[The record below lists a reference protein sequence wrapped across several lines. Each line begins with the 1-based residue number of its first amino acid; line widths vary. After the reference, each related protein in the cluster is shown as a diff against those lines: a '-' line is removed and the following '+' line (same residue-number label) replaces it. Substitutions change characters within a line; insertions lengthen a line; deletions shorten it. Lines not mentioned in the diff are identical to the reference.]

1 MLRPAL
7 AVAAQIS
14 TFRVCI
20 VNCCTFKYSYSPG
33 RKHSLYFLRL
43 QFWCFTRISH
53 GAGALYIHARHLSR
67 TPSLS
72 FTLSRS
78 LAFSF
83 RIFGVPSKFWKVCSS
98 AGPKGIII
106 VWPRQRQRLPSPHPP
121 VALSPRTS
129 FETLEKDTFCRSCWL
144 VYLFS
149 WPSFPLQ
156 NSQRPLCGDT
166 SFLPLALST
175 AFCAFVVCAACNWL
189 GFTPDMSVID
199 ISNKFRPGQSHF
211 RCDTINSGPSKSV
224 PITQVSTHPPN
235 FIVAFSIWLIQIA
248 L

>member
-1 MLRPAL
+1 MLYTNFPRRRRTLHPCSPSFSHSFAL
-7 AVAAQIS
+7 FH
-14 TFRVCI
+14 T
-20 VNCCTFKYSYSPG
+20 
-33 RKHSLYFLRL
+33 L
-43 QFWCFTRISH
+43 
-53 GAGALYIHARHLSR
+53 
-67 TPSLS
+67 SLS
-72 FTLSRS
+72 GFLLSD
-78 LAFSF
+78 
-83 RIFGVPSKFWKVCSS
+83 FWSAIKVLKSMFKCWTKRHNNSM
-98 AGPKGIII
+98 AKTKVAPPI
-106 VWPRQRQRLPSPHPP
+106 HPP
-121 VALSPRTS
+121 PANFPREHPWN
-129 FETLEKDTFCRSCWL
+129 ETLEKDTFCRSCWL

-189 GFTPDMSVID
+189 GFTPDTSVID
-199 ISNKFRPGQSHF
+199 ISNKFRLGQSHF